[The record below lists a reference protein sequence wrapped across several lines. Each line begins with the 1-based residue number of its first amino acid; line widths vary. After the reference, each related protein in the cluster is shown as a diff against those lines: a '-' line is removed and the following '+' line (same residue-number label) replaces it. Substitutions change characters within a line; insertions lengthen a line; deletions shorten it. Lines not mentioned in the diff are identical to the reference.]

1 MNVLQTGSR
10 AIRRI
15 IELSFVQNT
24 PLTDELSALDP
35 LAPGEAVKGVIMVS

>member
-1 MNVLQTGSR
+1 MNVLQTASR

-24 PLTDELSALDP
+24 PLTDELSAFDQ
-35 LAPGEAVKGVIMVS
+35 LAGEAVEGVIMVS